1 MGLTGVRQEPED
13 GPGSELVHSIPP
25 WFLPRA
31 SLYFPYQ
38 WNALCRGNQPSP
50 PTLLFVMVFIT
61 ATEKQTRT
69 EGYLGPGIFA
79 FLLGYPT

>member
-1 MGLTGVRQEPED
+1 MVSVLALIFLTDGLYCV
-13 GPGSELVHSIPP
+13 S
-25 WFLPRA
+25 
-31 SLYFPYQ
+31 
-38 WNALCRGNQPSP
+38 GNKPSP

-69 EGYLGPGIFA
+69 ESYLGLGIYP